1 MGLKGTMKYAY
12 SNGRVKAMEAKLVS
26 RQTMSGIINA
36 KDGSAMLSLLFQTDY
51 KREISDYGGVGI
63 KTEQIDFALSKNL
76 ARDVNKLYAIS
87 PKEDRGVIR
96 MIIGK
101 WDLYNIKLALEAKD
115 RGLGYDSIAM
125 YLIDCGRYGTAVVKD
140 VMREGT
146 IELMFSRFMVNSPYR
161 SILSPAHDVY
171 AKGRNM
177 NETIA
182 AIDRGYYGSLARAV
196 RKRDSLSGA
205 TAKVMGMEIEMVN
218 ALTLIR
224 AKNLGLKF
232 QEIQNDL
239 IWGGRQDRKELQR
252 TYDSAPN
259 VESVIRQIK
268 SFDLR
273 NALEVYRRNGQLLSF
288 EIGMRNG
295 IFDSSMRLL
304 RHAVLSFGAIIAYMY
319 MKEIEVYTLRILIN
333 SAYYGLS
340 KEDLSRLMIWK
351 A

>member
-1 MGLKGTMKYAY
+1 M
-12 SNGRVKAMEAKLVS
+12 R
-26 RQTMSGIINA
+26 
-36 KDGSAMLSLLFQTDY
+36 
-51 KREISDYGGVGI
+51 
-63 KTEQIDFALSKNL
+63 
-76 ARDVNKLYAIS
+76 
-87 PKEDRGVIR
+87 
-96 MIIGK
+96 GK

-224 AKNLGLKF
+224 AKNLGFLNKMDPF
-232 QEIQNDL
+232 DPGL
-239 IWGGRQDRKELQR
+239 CSKRSSFASGRNTK
-252 TYDSAPN
+252 SP
-259 VESVIRQIK
+259 QI
-268 SFDLR
+268 
-273 NALEVYRRNGQLLSF
+273 NEV
-288 EIGMRNG
+288 
-295 IFDSSMRLL
+295 
-304 RHAVLSFGAIIAYMY
+304 
-319 MKEIEVYTLRILIN
+319 
-333 SAYYGLS
+333 
-340 KEDLSRLMIWK
+340 
-351 A
+351 